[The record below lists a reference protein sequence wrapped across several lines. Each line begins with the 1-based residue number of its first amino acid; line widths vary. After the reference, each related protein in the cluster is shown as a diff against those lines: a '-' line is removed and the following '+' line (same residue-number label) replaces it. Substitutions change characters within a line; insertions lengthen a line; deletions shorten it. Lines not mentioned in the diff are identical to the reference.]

1 MYATFIHS
9 RAPLSSGLQ
18 FYEGLA
24 KQAATNGHT
33 VDLFACA
40 FDQTGLHEMR
50 YLPNY
55 TGYVAV
61 ARRIASQLTYAGA
74 TL

>member
-1 MYATFIHS
+1 MCNICILMPPT
-9 RAPLSSGLQ
+9 Q
-18 FYEGLA
+18 FFEGLA

-40 FDQTGLHEMR
+40 FDQTGLNEMR

-55 TGYVAV
+55 TGSVSWRDFV
-61 ARRIASQLTYAGA
+61 TD
-74 TL
+74 